1 MQTGL
6 LEKLFGSAARI
17 KIIRLFLLNPDT
29 LFISREISRRCKVV
43 PNLARREISLLN
55 KIGFIKQEKEIVSDL
70 IKLKNGKIKNNKKK
84 VQGWVLD
91 ESFVFLPALKNL
103 VLNSAPVDR
112 EKMIKTF
119 KKAGKMKLIILS
131 GIFIQSTGSRVDILL
146 VGDAIKKG
154 ALERSLKNI
163 EAEIGKELVY
173 AVFNSKEFSYRL
185 GMYDRFVHDVLDYPH
200 EKILNKMNI

>member
-1 MQTGL
+1 MQTGV

-29 LFISREISRRCKVV
+29 LFISKEISRRCKVLSG
-43 PNLARREISLLN
+43 LARREISLLD
-55 KIGFIKQEKEIVSDL
+55 KIGFIKQKKETVDDL

-91 ESFVFLPALKNL
+91 ESFVFLSPLKKL

-112 EKMIKTF
+112 EKMIKGF
-119 KKAGKMKLIILS
+119 KKAGKMKLILLS
-131 GIFIQSTGSRVDILL
+131 GIFIQSTNSRVDLLL

-173 AVFNSKEFSYRL
+173 AVFSSKDFSYRL
-185 GMYDRFVHDVLDYPH
+185 GMYDRFVHDILDYPH
-200 EKILNKMNI
+200 EKILNKTNI

>member
-43 PNLARREISLLN
+43 PNLVRREISLLN
-55 KIGFIKQEKEIVSDL
+55 KIGFIKQKKGLVDDL

-84 VQGWVLD
+84 VRGWVLN
-91 ESFVFLPALKNL
+91 ESFVFLSPLKNL
-103 VLNSAPVDR
+103 VLDSVPVDR
-112 EKMIKTF
+112 EKIIRAC
-119 KKAGKMKLIILS
+119 KKAGKIKLIILS
-131 GIFIQSTGSRVDILL
+131 GIFVQSADSRVDILL
-146 VGDAIKKG
+146 VGDAIKKS
-154 ALERSLKNI
+154 ALDRALRNI
-163 EAEIGKELVY
+163 EAETGKELTY
-173 AVFNSKEFSYRL
+173 AVFSTKEFAYRV

-200 EKILNKMNI
+200 EKILNKMNV